1 MRANQFLLEYSRQI
15 TAQQLGNKIL
25 NAVINTVEGDIPDN
39 DVGLARAAW
48 ILSAANNP
56 RGYEA
61 YNWRLSKG
69 IDIQVFGK
77 NYTLTSVNDAIPLA
91 EEIKPKVIDY
101 ILNYIES
108 NDPTPNH
115 QYTKWMALAWANENG
130 DWRLEDL
137 NRNDILTAF
146 HFGKSSRKIKAEH
159 LDINKFKIYRDFEK
173 TMRENYDINDLL
185 GNKATQIQMGKFE
198 IIHKDSDVTLVKLID
213 FRSSEYWGEKYG
225 PKERR
230 AAWCTL
236 QPNKFNEYNSKGP
249 LYVIKPNQEEYV
261 GEKYQLHFPTDQFM
275 DVEDEPVDLVV
286 LLQQKYPQLEEVFK
300 KIEPEIKDYVF
311 FAPDDILLELWSKMC
326 DLAEQGYDA
335 LIYDW
340 ILYDEEYRDLIGPKA
355 KQSGYVTDDGEV
367 DWRKIP
373 RDSKLHY
380 SNYAKRDRRV
390 TRMSDD
396 INTIQKITDASTIRT
411 LAANLLGHTDY
422 EEELTLSILPTL
434 AVEAI
439 TNRNPY
445 GGGIARFLEDHV
457 YVEKMPKDESSKR
470 SQEIKRSINPD
481 MIVGNWFVKST
492 REL

>member
-25 NAVINTVEGDIPDN
+25 NAMVNTVEGDIPDN

-48 ILSAANNP
+48 ILGAANNP
-56 RGYEA
+56 SAYRA
-61 YNWRLSKG
+61 YNSRLSKG
-69 IDIQVFGK
+69 TAMYLFGK
-77 NYTLTSVNDAIPLA
+77 IYIINNVNDAIPLA

-115 QYTKWMALAWANENG
+115 QYTQWMARAWANENG

-146 HFGKSSRKIKAEH
+146 HVGKSSRKIKAEH
-159 LDINKFKIYRDFEK
+159 LDINKFKTYRELEK
-173 TMRENYDINDLL
+173 TMRENYDINELL
-185 GNKATQIQMGKFE
+185 GNKATPNQMGKFE

-230 AAWCTL
+230 AVWCTL

-261 GEKYQLHFPTDQFM
+261 GEKYQLHFPTSQFM

-286 LLQQKYPQLEEVFK
+286 LLKQKYPQLEEVFK

-311 FAPDDILLELWSKMC
+311 FAPDDVLLELWSKIYNIADMY
-326 DLAEQGYDA
+326 YDKI
-335 LIYDW
+335 LDEWIETDYDYQN
-340 ILYDEEYRDLIGPKA
+340 LVEPRA
-355 KQSGYVTDDGEV
+355 KQLGYVTDSGEV
-367 DWRKIP
+367 DWNKIP
-373 RDSKLHY
+373 RTSKLHY
-380 SNYAKRDRRV
+380 SKHERQAA
-390 TRMSDD
+390 TMLDD
-396 INTIQKITDASTIRT
+396 LKTIKITRASAIRNM
-411 LAANLLGHTDY
+411 AARLLETVDY
-422 EEELTLSILPTL
+422 EEELTLSILPRL
-434 AVEAI
+434 ASDTI
-439 TNRNPY
+439 TYSNVY
-445 GGGIARFLEDHV
+445 GSRISSFLGDYV
-457 YVEKMPKDESSKR
+457 YVEKMPKDDSSKR

-481 MIVGNWFVKST
+481 MIVGDWFVKST
-492 REL
+492 RDL